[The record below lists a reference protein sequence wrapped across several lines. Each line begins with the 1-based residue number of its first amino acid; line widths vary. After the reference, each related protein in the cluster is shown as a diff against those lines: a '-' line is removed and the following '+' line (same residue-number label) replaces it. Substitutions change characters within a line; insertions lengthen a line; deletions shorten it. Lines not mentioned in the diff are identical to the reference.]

1 MKRRYLFEE
10 TLGRLLLHQCR
21 SCVRMN
27 YTVERNGWVQSS
39 IVAYCRIFMT
49 ELFYEEV
56 RWLQLS
62 QALKYM
68 QLLRDLWSNEP
79 TNPLAYA
86 GYSLKWTFQLQ
97 ILSFHV

>member
-27 YTVERNGWVQSS
+27 YTVQRNGWVQAS

-49 ELFYEEV
+49 ELRGTMTAV
-56 RWLQLS
+56 

-68 QLLRDLWSNEP
+68 QVLRDLWSNEP